1 MRKVFSGIISFFRG
15 VKENMRGKIKKS
27 ILIICL
33 SLFIALPVYASEEKD
48 KTEQAQEQVV
58 DDSKQQVEI
67 EEEEVPLGL
76 ENMATF
82 ERYKR
87 DVVVMIVFGSLV
99 VVTTIAATI
108 KEKNERENLN

>member
-1 MRKVFSGIISFFRG
+1 
-15 VKENMRGKIKKS
+15 MRGKIKKS
-27 ILIICL
+27 ILILCL

-67 EEEEVPLGL
+67 EEEKVPLGL

>member
-1 MRKVFSGIISFFRG
+1 MRKVFRGIISFFRG
-15 VKENMRGKIKKS
+15 AKENMRGKFKKS

-33 SLFIALPVYASEEKD
+33 SLFIALPVYASEDTDNK
-48 KTEQAQEQVV
+48 EQTQEQVV
-58 DDSKQQVEI
+58 DESKQQVEI

-76 ENMATF
+76 ESMATF

-108 KEKNERENLN
+108 KEKNERKKLN

>member
-1 MRKVFSGIISFFRG
+1 
-15 VKENMRGKIKKS
+15 MRGKIKKS

-33 SLFIALPVYASEEKD
+33 SLFIVLPVHASDDAASE
-48 KTEQAQEQVV
+48 EQAQEQAT
-58 DDSKQQVEI
+58 DESKQQVEI

-87 DVVVMIVFGSLV
+87 DVVVMLVFGSLV

-108 KEKNERENLN
+108 KEKNEREKLN